1 MLALLGTFG
10 MFAVAAATKTTHVY
24 SRLWFFSWLCSAAP
38 LILLARAHGLFL
50 VRRRLARGACI
61 FRALSVGIGSPPLT
75 GEQLLVYTDN
85 QARAIRRL
93 SLANADEIA
102 SAAELIRAEDID
114 QIYISAPWS
123 MMPELT
129 RAIATLR
136 FLPADIYLCCDDMR
150 LRGKFSAVAR
160 LGDGVAFQASV
171 RPIAGWDQ
179 WLKRCEDIVLALLGL
194 VILSPVFVLTAIA
207 IKLESPGPV
216 LFAQMRE
223 GFNGRFFR
231 VLKFRSMFADQADPH
246 AARQTS
252 RNDPRVTGVGW
263 FIRRFSIDE
272 LPQLLNVLQGSMSL
286 VGPRP
291 HAALTSAEGK
301 ALADVVDYYA
311 SRHRVKSG
319 ITGWAQINGLRGE
332 LDSVQKLK
340 SRVDYDIHYIENWS
354 FWFDLKILI
363 LTAAQVVL
371 ARRAY

>member
-1 MLALLGTFG
+1 MTFVTLERPSDLAAFGRQFEGRLSLQQAVVTFLIVEAALFLSCALAPNWYLPLFSLQPISDEQFELQIEAAVFGLSLYLLLAHLCRVYSPSRVLGGKHTSRLLMLALLGTFSA

-160 LGDGVAFQASV
+160 LEMASPSRPASARLQAGIS
-171 RPIAGWDQ
+171 G
-179 WLKRCEDIVLALLGL
+179 
-194 VILSPVFVLTAIA
+194 S
-207 IKLESPGPV
+207 S
-216 LFAQMRE
+216 
-223 GFNGRFFR
+223 
-231 VLKFRSMFADQADPH
+231 
-246 AARQTS
+246 AARIS
-252 RNDPRVTGVGW
+252 SW
-263 FIRRFSIDE
+263 
-272 LPQLLNVLQGSMSL
+272 LC
-286 VGPRP
+286 
-291 HAALTSAEGK
+291 
-301 ALADVVDYYA
+301 
-311 SRHRVKSG
+311 
-319 ITGWAQINGLRGE
+319 
-332 LDSVQKLK
+332 LD
-340 SRVDYDIHYIENWS
+340 W
-354 FWFDLKILI
+354 
-363 LTAAQVVL
+363 
-371 ARRAY
+371 